1 MCTENEK
8 EKTVVESL
16 QNIKEQKDKL
26 DKWNDQ
32 LQKKQEMIRNLL
44 ECKDREIESLK
55 QNEKCLSE
63 QVEELNSILEKPW
76 KEEREG
82 NNIPSVES
90 SEHLSLTN
98 KRYE

>member
-1 MCTENEK
+1 LCTENEK

-44 ECKDREIESLK
+44 ECKDR
-55 QNEKCLSE
+55 N
-63 QVEELNSILEKPW
+63 
-76 KEEREG
+76 
-82 NNIPSVES
+82 
-90 SEHLSLTN
+90 
-98 KRYE
+98 